1 LIQEGL
7 IKMMNKFYCIVP
19 GMLVRA
25 RRKILN
31 RWMMVRGLAFT
42 TTSK

>member
-1 LIQEGL
+1 
-7 IKMMNKFYCIVP
+7 MMNKFYGIVA
-19 GMLVRA
+19 GMLMRA

-42 TTSK
+42 TIHQALVSPRI